1 MLDFISQWI
10 PNVIQYQ
17 DRLWLACEQT
27 FVMLFFSG
35 FISLIFGLI
44 FGVILVVTRPG
55 NILENRIVYNVIDK
69 IINVFRSIPFIILI
83 LMMIP
88 LTRMLVG
95 TSIGV
100 VGAIPPL
107 IVGTVPFFA
116 RQIESALS
124 EVDPGLREASI
135 AMGASPMEIIFRVYL
150 KESIPGI
157 VRGTTITFVSLVG
170 LIAMA
175 GAVGAGGLGDF
186 AISYGYQRNMMD
198 IIYVAVFFVLLF
210 VSIIQ
215 ALGNYIIKKTSH

>member
-1 MLDFISQWI
+1 MLELLNEWM
-10 PNVIQYQ
+10 PNVIKYQ
-17 DRLWLACEQT
+17 DRLWLSCEQT

-35 FISLIFGLI
+35 FISLFFGLI

-55 NILENRIVYNVIDK
+55 DILENKIVYNIIDK

-83 LMMIP
+83 LMVIP
-88 LTRMLVG
+88 LTRLLVG
-95 TSIGV
+95 TGIGV

-107 IVGTVPFFA
+107 ILGTVPFFA

-135 AMGASPMEIIFRVYL
+135 SMGASPMEIIFRVYL

-175 GAVGAGGLGDF
+175 GAIGGGGLGDF

-198 IIYVAVFFVLLF
+198 IIYVSVFFVLLF
-210 VSIIQ
+210 VSVIQTVGNII
-215 ALGNYIIKKTSH
+215 IRKTTH

>member
-1 MLDFISQWI
+1 MLEFLSEYI

-17 DRLWLACEQT
+17 ERLWLACGQT
-27 FVMLFFSG
+27 AQMLILSG
-35 FISLIFGLI
+35 FISLLFGLF
-44 FGVILVVTRPG
+44 FGVVLVVTRPG
-55 NILENRIVYNVIDK
+55 DILENKIIYNIIDK
-69 IINVFRSIPFIILI
+69 IINIFRSIPFIILI
-83 LMMIP
+83 LMLIP
-88 LTRMLVG
+88 ITRMIVG

-100 VGAIPPL
+100 NGAIPPL
-107 IVGTVPFFA
+107 VLGTVPFFA

-135 AMGASPMEIIFRVYL
+135 AMGESPLQIIFRVYL

-186 AISYGYQRNMMD
+186 AISYGYQRNMLD
-198 IIYVAVFFVLLF
+198 IIYVSVFFVLLF

-215 ALGNYIIKKTSH
+215 AVGNYIIRKTTH

>member
-1 MLDFISQWI
+1 MLEFLTEWI

-17 DRLWLACEQT
+17 DRLWLACQQT
-27 FVMLFFSG
+27 FIMLIASG
-35 FISLIFGLI
+35 FLSLLFGLI

-55 NILENRIVYNVIDK
+55 DILENRIIYNIIDK

-88 LTRMLVG
+88 VTRFLVG

-100 VGAIPPL
+100 EGAIPPL
-107 IVGTVPFFA
+107 VIGTVPFFA

-135 AMGASPMEIIFRVYL
+135 SMGASPMEIIFRVYL

-157 VRGTTITFVSLVG
+157 IRGTTITFVSLVG

-198 IIYVAVFFVLLF
+198 IIYVSVFFVLLF

-215 ALGNYIIKKTSH
+215 TIGNYIIRKTTH

>member
-1 MLDFISQWI
+1 MLEFLTDIM

-17 DRLWLACEQT
+17 DRLWLACQQT
-27 FVMLFFSG
+27 FLMLFASG
-35 FISLIFGLI
+35 FLSLVFGLI

-55 NILENRIVYNVIDK
+55 DILENRFIYNIIDK
-69 IINVFRSIPFIILI
+69 IVNVFRSIPFIILI
-83 LMMIP
+83 LMLIP
-88 LTRMLVG
+88 ITRLIVG

-100 VGAIPPL
+100 IGAIPPL

-124 EVDPGLREASI
+124 EVDPGLKEASI

-215 ALGNYIIKKTSH
+215 TIGNYIIRRTTH

>member
-1 MLDFISQWI
+1 MLDFLSQWI

-35 FISLIFGLI
+35 FISLIFGLV

-55 NILENRIVYNVIDK
+55 DILENRILYNVIDK

-100 VGAIPPL
+100 IGAIPPL

>member
-1 MLDFISQWI
+1 MLEFLTDLI

-17 DRLWLACEQT
+17 ERLWLACGQT
-27 FVMLFFSG
+27 TQMLIVSG
-35 FISLIFGLI
+35 FISLIFGLF

-55 NILENRIVYNVIDK
+55 DILENKIIYNIIDK

-88 LTRMLVG
+88 VTRILVG

-100 VGAIPPL
+100 NGAIPPL
-107 IVGTVPFFA
+107 VLGTVPFFA
-116 RQIESALS
+116 RQIESALA

-135 AMGASPMEIIFRVYL
+135 AMGESPMQIIFRVYL

-186 AISYGYQRNMMD
+186 AISYGYQRNMLD
-198 IIYVAVFFVLLF
+198 IIYVSVFFVLLF

-215 ALGNYIIKKTSH
+215 AVGNYIIRKTTH